1 MFIKGEIHT
10 NMLFL
15 CYCSCYTQFKSG
27 SNSRRKGGAEEMRLI
42 GNILWII
49 FGGFISALGWLLTG
63 CLWCITIIG
72 IPVGLQC
79 FKLASI
85 SLNPFGKE
93 IRYEGEAV
101 SFLLNV
107 IWFLVSGWLLALG
120 NFLLGLVLCITIV
133 GIPFGK
139 QFFKIA
145 KLALRP
151 FGAVVVRTHVM

>member
-1 MFIKGEIHT
+1 
-10 NMLFL
+10 
-15 CYCSCYTQFKSG
+15 
-27 SNSRRKGGAEEMRLI
+27 MRLI

-49 FGGFISALGWLLTG
+49 FGGFISALGWLLSG
-63 CLWCITIIG
+63 CLWCITIVG

-120 NFLLGLVLCITIV
+120 NFLQGLVLCITIV

-145 KLALRP
+145 KLALHP
-151 FGAVVVRTHVM
+151 FGAVVGRTRVM